1 MKTLYFDCSSG
12 ISGDMTLG
20 ALLDLGIDKEKFVAE
35 MSKINVEGYDIVF
48 GRAVKNGIGANKVDV
63 VITVEGYDE
72 DGQPLEHHHDH
83 DHDHEHHHDHDHD
96 HEHHHDH
103 DHDHEH
109 HHDHDHD
116 HEHHHDHDHDHE
128 HHHDHDHEHEHHHD
142 HDHDHE
148 HHHHHGHVHRN
159 LNDVFEII
167 DKSEI
172 NENAKDLAKRIFMR
186 VAKAESKVHNEPL
199 DKVHFH
205 EVGAI
210 DSIVD
215 IIGTAICIDMLKPDR
230 IFASVVNDGHGFIM
244 CQHGQIP
251 VPVPATAQ
259 IFADSDVV
267 SRQIDIDTELVTPTG
282 AAIIA
287 ELAESY
293 GTMPAMSVEKI
304 GYGAGKK
311 DMKIPNVLRVSM
323 GEMAEEVNDEE
334 VNDEEVVIL
343 ETNVDDS
350 TGEIMGYTLD
360 RIFEAGARDAFYSPI
375 FMKKSRPAYK
385 LTVICDEKNRD
396 AIETI
401 IFRETTTI
409 GIRRRIET
417 RTCLERT
424 YGTVDTK
431 YGKLDVKKVYRD
443 GVESVYPE
451 YESAK
456 KLAMENKVALKEIY
470 KMQ

>member
-96 HEHHHDH
+96 H
-103 DHDHEH
+103 DHEH

-128 HHHDHDHEHEHHHD
+128 HHHDHD

-215 IIGTAICIDMLKPDR
+215 IIGTAICIDILKPDR

-311 DMKIPNVLRVSM
+311 DIKIPNVLRVSM

>member
-83 DHDHEHHHDHDHD
+83 DHEHHHDHD

-128 HHHDHDHEHEHHHD
+128 HH

-311 DMKIPNVLRVSM
+311 DIKIPNVLRVSM

>member
-48 GRAVKNGIGANKVDV
+48 GKAVKNGIGANKVDV

-83 DHDHEHHHDHDHD
+83 DHDHDHD
-96 HEHHHDH
+96 
-103 DHDHEH
+103 
-109 HHDHDHD
+109 
-116 HEHHHDHDHDHE
+116 
-128 HHHDHDHEHEHHHD
+128 HEHHHD

>member
-83 DHDHEHHHDHDHD
+83 DHDHEHHHDHDLD

-109 HHDHDHD
+109 HYDHD
-116 HEHHHDHDHDHE
+116 HEHHHDHD
-128 HHHDHDHEHEHHHD
+128 HEHHHD

-311 DMKIPNVLRVSM
+311 DIKIPNVLRVSM